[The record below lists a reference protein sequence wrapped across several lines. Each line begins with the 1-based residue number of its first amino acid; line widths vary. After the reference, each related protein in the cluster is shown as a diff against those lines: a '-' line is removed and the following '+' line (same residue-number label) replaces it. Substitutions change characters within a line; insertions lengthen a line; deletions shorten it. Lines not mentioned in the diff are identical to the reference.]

1 MAGTFSQFIA
11 IGKKIC
17 THHLRYRFCRIQ
29 FCLRGCSQETGTFQR
44 SSTDTRRNR
53 DAQAK
58 FATKR
63 QGAWVCDCSDF
74 FEETVSLEAPL
85 TLNKPYKSSFQ
96 APDRDRVCVYRQ
108 RKVENSK
115 AWLTIMNVWHME
127 SAGVDASVVCG
138 LTGTTYTMAYVIV
151 NPLFLMLP
159 LE

>member
-1 MAGTFSQFIA
+1 MAETFSQFIA

-17 THHLRYRFCRIQ
+17 THRLRYRFCRIQ
-29 FCLRGCSQETGTFQR
+29 FCPWGCSQETGTFQH
-44 SSTDTRRNR
+44 SSTNTLRNR

-58 FATKR
+58 FGTKR
-63 QGAWVCDCSDF
+63 QEAWVWLLGQSAAT
-74 FEETVSLEAPL
+74 EETVSLEAPL

-127 SAGVDASVVCG
+127 RA
-138 LTGTTYTMAYVIV
+138 LE
-151 NPLFLMLP
+151 LMPVLCVALQAAHRP
-159 LE
+159 WHMW